1 MSRNARIIF
10 LSEISL
16 VVNEKGGNLGNS
28 VLLEQT
34 FQKIFKNARSTERNI
49 GLDAYNVSDNRASL

>member
-16 VVNEKGGNLGNS
+16 VVNEKGGNLVNS

-49 GLDAYNVSDNRASL
+49 GLDAYNVSDDRASL

>member
-16 VVNEKGGNLGNS
+16 VVNEKGGNLVNS

-49 GLDAYNVSDNRASL
+49 GLDAYVSDDRASL